1 MTALALTLLGPPC
14 ASREGQA
21 LAFRS
26 RKQLALLAYLAVEQR
41 HSHSRDTLLGL
52 LWPEAAE
59 EAARNNLRVAL
70 ADLRRLLGETA
81 IPFLRAG
88 RQSVQFDPGSEH
100 TLDVASF
107 RALLAAYRT
116 HAHDALERCDACLA
130 RLSEAVALYGGEFLA
145 GFSLPDSA
153 AFEEWAIVVREQ
165 LAQQALD
172 ALDTLATAHE
182 RLGDYP
188 AQCRYA
194 RRQLELEPWREEA
207 HRQLMRALAA
217 SGDRAGALAAYER
230 CRQTLHDDLGV
241 EPDAATTAL
250 YAAIKD
256 GSWQPQGSS
265 SSAGL
270 PTTIASLP
278 AQPPPELPT
287 PLTPMLGRDR
297 ELARLIDLLTTDGER
312 MVTLAGAGGV
322 GKTRLALAAAH
333 ALHQKQPGVYWTALA
348 GVGGHDTTSSRSAD
362 EVATQLA
369 TAIAEALAL
378 ALRGDQ
384 AVTAQVRAALRGR
397 SVLLVLD
404 NLEHLLAATPWLLD
418 LLQQA
423 PRVQL
428 LITSRERLNVGAEVV
443 LQLYRLSL
451 PPTDDDPAAAS
462 YSGVHLF
469 LQRAARSAPTI
480 SASAD
485 ELADVVRL
493 CRLLDGL
500 PLGLELAAH
509 WVAHYNLSEIAA
521 ALVKNIGFLTPTQRD
536 YPQRQRS
543 LRAVFAYSWELLPPA
558 EQQALARLSVFRGS
572 FSREAAQFV
581 AQTSV
586 SVLAAL
592 LDKSLLRQA
601 GVGRYALHELL
612 RQFAA
617 EHLHEQDATVATRA
631 RHARY
636 YLAFVATAL
645 GGSAQS
651 AELAALEREHDNLR
665 AALVWARESGEIE
678 LGLRLGGVLWPF
690 WQRRC
695 HLIEGRRWLE
705 GFLAAPGAEAVAPE
719 VRATALIGAGWLA
732 HDQDDFV
739 RADALFEEGLSLERA
754 LGHTGRVAAV
764 LAHRGIMARGLGQ
777 YAQATALI
785 EESLALSRAAQDQDG
800 VAYALFRLGLVTRE
814 RGDFARATTIYQECL
829 AAYQALGDRNRAVFA
844 LLGLGDIAR
853 DQGDAAQLEAYCLE
867 SLAICRELGQH
878 VGVGYSLNNLALAA
892 AMRGDLVRAE
902 ALAEEALNLFRA
914 HGIRGGV
921 VELLITQGQIACSQ
935 GDYEGA
941 RAALAEGVTQG
952 WPAGPHDL
960 VATGLEELARV
971 AIAAGD
977 AAHAARLCAAAAAW
991 RAAMDA
997 PLQPYRRAPYEATL
1011 AAARRALSAV
1021 GFATVW
1027 AEGAAWRP
1035 SQAVAAALAAPRAEP
1050 ETAFQSVGGWPEGQG
1065 MTLEASLNPP
1075 TPTHNLPAMLPP
1087 FVGREAELSPLA
1099 AWLTHPGSRLI
1110 TLVGPGG
1117 IGKTRLALELALRH
1131 VAHFADGVF
1140 LVRLASIHQPEVVAS
1155 VIAQTLGFK
1164 ESGGHS
1170 PAELLTIWLRD
1181 KRLVLI
1187 LDNCE
1192 HLLVAAPLVTELLAA
1207 APGLSVLATS
1217 REPLHVSG
1225 EHLFQVPA
1233 LALPPTTDDR
1243 QPTSRGM
1250 GCRWSSAMPRSL
1262 SLSSASRRCA
1272 PTSRSLRR
1280 TRRQSWRS
1288 ARGWMGCR
1296 WRSSWRPRAASGC
1309 RRIACWSI

>member
-1 MTALALTLLGPPC
+1 
-14 ASREGQA
+14 
-21 LAFRS
+21 
-26 RKQLALLAYLAVEQR
+26 
-41 HSHSRDTLLGL
+41 
-52 LWPEAAE
+52 
-59 EAARNNLRVAL
+59 
-70 ADLRRLLGETA
+70 
-81 IPFLRAG
+81 
-88 RQSVQFDPGSEH
+88 
-100 TLDVASF
+100 
-107 RALLAAYRT
+107 
-116 HAHDALERCDACLA
+116 
-130 RLSEAVALYGGEFLA
+130 
-145 GFSLPDSA
+145 
-153 AFEEWAIVVREQ
+153 
-165 LAQQALD
+165 
-172 ALDTLATAHE
+172 
-182 RLGDYP
+182 
-188 AQCRYA
+188 
-194 RRQLELEPWREEA
+194 
-207 HRQLMRALAA
+207 
-217 SGDRAGALAAYER
+217 
-230 CRQTLHDDLGV
+230 
-241 EPDAATTAL
+241 
-250 YAAIKD
+250 
-256 GSWQPQGSS
+256 
-265 SSAGL
+265 
-270 PTTIASLP
+270 
-278 AQPPPELPT
+278 
-287 PLTPMLGRDR
+287 
-297 ELARLIDLLTTDGER
+297 
-312 MVTLAGAGGV
+312 
-322 GKTRLALAAAH
+322 
-333 ALHQKQPGVYWTALA
+333 
-348 GVGGHDTTSSRSAD
+348 
-362 EVATQLA
+362 
-369 TAIAEALAL
+369 
-378 ALRGDQ
+378 
-384 AVTAQVRAALRGR
+384 
-397 SVLLVLD
+397 
-404 NLEHLLAATPWLLD
+404 
-418 LLQQA
+418 
-423 PRVQL
+423 
-428 LITSRERLNVGAEVV
+428 
-443 LQLYRLSL
+443 
-451 PPTDDDPAAAS
+451 
-462 YSGVHLF
+462 
-469 LQRAARSAPTI
+469 
-480 SASAD
+480 
-485 ELADVVRL
+485 
-493 CRLLDGL
+493 
-500 PLGLELAAH
+500 
-509 WVAHYNLSEIAA
+509 
-521 ALVKNIGFLTPTQRD
+521 
-536 YPQRQRS
+536 
-543 LRAVFAYSWELLPPA
+543 
-558 EQQALARLSVFRGS
+558 
-572 FSREAAQFV
+572 
-581 AQTSV
+581 
-586 SVLAAL
+586 
-592 LDKSLLRQA
+592 
-601 GVGRYALHELL
+601 
-612 RQFAA
+612 
-617 EHLHEQDATVATRA
+617 ATRA

-665 AALVWARESGEIE
+665 AALGWARESGEIE

-814 RGDFARATTIYQECL
+814 RGNFARATTIYQECL

-997 PLQPYRRAPYEATL
+997 PLQPYRRAAYEATL
-1011 AAARRALSAV
+1011 AAARRALGADP
-1021 GFATVW
+1021 FATVW

-1075 TPTHNLPAMLPP
+1075 TPTHNLPAMLTP
-1087 FVGREAELSPLA
+1087 FVGREAELSQLA

-1233 LALPPTTDDR
+1233 LALPPTTDDQRPAADEPWDGLSVVKRYAAVALFVQRVQAVRPDFTLTAENASTIVEICARVDGLPLALELAAARSQRLSPHRMLEYLKTRPGGLQILVGGGRDLPAR
-1243 QPTSRGM
+1243 QQTMRATIAWSYDLLNPVEQVLFHRLAVFVGGWTAEAAEAVCELRI
-1250 GCRWSSAMPRSL
+1250 GCPLGDEKLRKVSPESAILNSQFSIHWTRWS
-1262 SLSSASRRCA
+1262 
-1272 PTSRSLRR
+1272 
-1280 TRRQSWRS
+1280 TR
-1288 ARGWMGCR
+1288 A
-1296 WRSSWRPRAASGC
+1296 
-1309 RRIACWSI
+1309 